1 MKILV
6 TGSAGFIGFHL
17 CRQLS
22 KKNTVIGIDNI
33 NNYYST
39 ELKKDRLKELKKNK
53 KFIFFKVDIS
63 NKKKL
68 EKIFNKKK
76 N

>member
-17 CRQLS
+17 CKLLS
-22 KKNTVIGIDNI
+22 KNYTVVGVDSI

-39 ELKKDRLKELKKNK
+39 KLKKDRLKELKKVKNL
-53 KFIFFKVDIS
+53 FFL
-63 NKKKL
+63 KL
-68 EKIFNKKK
+68 IYLTKK